1 MQVNL
6 FRPAPELLVMYARY
20 HRDRRN
26 IATHLV
32 GIPLIVMSLGSL
44 LSMKLGPG
52 GGIALI
58 WLVHALS
65 AVWYLTRGA
74 WVLGLATV
82 CVNAALIALA
92 LYLVEALPFAP
103 HWQGVALFVIGWA
116 FQFVGHFFEGRK
128 PAFAD
133 DLAGLLVGP
142 MFVVAEVMAAFGML
156 KPLMRTVSEQ
166 AGPVH

>member
-26 IATHLV
+26 IATHLM
-32 GIPLIVMSLGSL
+32 GIPLIVMSLGSF
-44 LSMKLGPG
+44 LSMKLGPSG
-52 GGIALI
+52 GVAVI
-58 WLVHALS
+58 WLIHALS
-65 AVWYLTRGA
+65 TVWYLTRGA
-74 WVLGLATV
+74 WSLGLATA
-82 CVNAALIALA
+82 CVNGALIALA
-92 LYLVEALPFAP
+92 LSLADALPVAP
-103 HWQGVALFVIGWA
+103 HWQGVGLFATGWA
-116 FQFVGHFFEGRK
+116 FQFVGHYFEGRK
-128 PAFAD
+128 PAFVD

-156 KPLMRTVSEQ
+156 QPLMRTVEEQ